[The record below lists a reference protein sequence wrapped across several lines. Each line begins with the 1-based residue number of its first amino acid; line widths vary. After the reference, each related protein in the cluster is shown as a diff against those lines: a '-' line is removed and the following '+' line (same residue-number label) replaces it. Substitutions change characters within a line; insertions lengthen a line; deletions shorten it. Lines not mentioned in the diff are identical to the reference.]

1 MDRKRRWGLVLAF
14 CLGVSLMGATA
25 WSQEEAVPPAA
36 PQEATAPEL
45 VQPAPLQEQAQ
56 PESLADLI
64 YMGVSVASKK
74 TESIY
79 EAPGVVSVIT
89 SQDIADLPAETLYD
103 VLKTIPGVTVTESF
117 FGYTAISFRGI
128 KETHYNNRTLLLLN
142 GTPIRDVIVGTHWLE
157 AIPASVIEKIEII
170 RGPGSVLYGTG
181 AFAGVISVITKKQAP
196 LAESSH
202 TVGSKH
208 TLHGEAAV
216 AQQAEGLKFL
226 LGGSYHE
233 SKGYYA
239 EVLDEN
245 GVTAQLG
252 DYASDPDA
260 YENDFYNLF
269 GNFSFSGVDL
279 DIYHFSEEKDK
290 FGLVPVH
297 QTTGEVVMT
306 ASGAALR
313 YETDIE
319 TVHLSSRLHYG
330 ESKYHAY
337 IDFFPPVAGVGTPI
351 DCTNSGQKYGLDLDG
366 RMEVMDNHAVE
377 AGLYYEGQKAY
388 PYQWTNMVTGAVSP
402 YSTYLR
408 EYFTD
413 DLSVYAQVDVAAL
426 SNLRVVGG
434 LRYNHN
440 RDYGDTN
447 VPRGSIIYT
456 ALENLFVKLLYGQA
470 YRNPTFFEKYVNTQN
485 VLYGDPDLSP
495 ERIETL
501 ELSTD
506 WVAADDH
513 AVRLTLFSLS
523 TNDMIGRVVN
533 WSAGQVPPVTLLEDR
548 GAPTTPTRNTPGY
561 GNTKGQQIN
570 GVEIELKG
578 QLLDEMLGYTLN
590 AAYKEGKE
598 KTDWS
603 PIQFLDQIVGNVV
616 LTSRIDRFT
625 TAVGLEV
632 VGPRKGNIDPGAAA
646 PGFTRGQEITVP
658 SYALLNLKSTYEL
671 MDNWRV
677 SLIARNLL
685 GQEVLYP
692 EYIRRRID
700 VVPGDSGV
708 NVFGQVSYQY

>member
-1 MDRKRRWGLVLAF
+1 MDRTRRWDLVLTL
-14 CLGVSLMGATA
+14 CLGVSLMGASA
-25 WSQEEAVPPAA
+25 WGQEEAVPPAA

-74 TESIY
+74 IESIY

-103 VLKTIPGVTVTESF
+103 VLKTIPGVTITESF

-157 AIPASVIEKIEII
+157 AIPAAVIEKIEII

-181 AFAGVISVITKKQAP
+181 AFAGVISVITKKPAP
-196 LAESSH
+196 LAEASQ
-202 TVGSKH
+202 TAGSKT
-208 TLHGEAAV
+208 TLHGDV
-216 AQQAEGLKFL
+216 ALGQQMQDLGVL
-226 LGGSYHE
+226 LGGAFHD
-233 SKGYYA
+233 SKGYTA
-239 EVLDEN
+239 KVKDEN
-245 GVTAQLG
+245 GVNAKLG
-252 DYASDPDA
+252 GCAGDQDA
-260 YENDFYNLF
+260 YENDFYNVF
-269 GNFSFSGVDL
+269 GTIAYSGLNLDL
-279 DIYHFSEEKDK
+279 YHFREEKDK
-290 FGLVPVH
+290 FGITPVH
-297 QTTGEVVMT
+297 QTAGEVIMA
-306 ASGAALR
+306 ASGAAVR
-313 YETDIE
+313 YEED
-319 TVHLSSRLHYG
+319 LSSIHIGSRLHYA
-330 ESKYHAY
+330 ESKYDGFLAL
-337 IDFFPPVAGVGTPI
+337 FPPVAGVGTPLEM
-351 DCTNSGQKYGLDLDG
+351 TYSGQKYGLDVDG
-366 RMEVMDNHAVE
+366 RMEVMANHTVSLGASF
-377 AGLYYEGQKAY
+377 EGQKAF
-388 PYQWTNMVTGAVSP
+388 PYQFTNLQTQAFSP
-402 YSTYLR
+402 YSAFLR
-408 EYFTD
+408 EYETN
-413 DLSVYAQVDVAAL
+413 DLSVYTQLDVVVVE
-426 SNLRVVGG
+426 SLRAVGG
-434 LRYNHN
+434 LRFNHN
-440 RDYGDTN
+440 QDYGDTY
-447 VPRGSIIYT
+447 VPRGSLIYT
-456 ALENLFVKLLYGQA
+456 ALDNLFIKLLYGQA

-506 WVAADDH
+506 WVAAEDH

-548 GAPTTPTRNTPGY
+548 GALTTPTRNTPGY

-570 GVEIELKG
+570 GVEVELKG
-578 QLLDEMLGYTLN
+578 QLLEEMLGYTLN

-632 VGPRKGNIDPGAAA
+632 VGPRKGNIDPGVAA

-708 NVFGQVSYQY
+708 NVFGQVSCQY